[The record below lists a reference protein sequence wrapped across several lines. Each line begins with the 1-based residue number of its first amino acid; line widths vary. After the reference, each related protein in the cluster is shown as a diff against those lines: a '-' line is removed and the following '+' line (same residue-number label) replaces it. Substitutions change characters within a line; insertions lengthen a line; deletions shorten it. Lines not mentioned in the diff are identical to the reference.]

1 MNGWGLFAFIARR
14 LVVLCLLLV
23 AISFITFALL
33 YAAPGNL
40 IDILLG
46 ARPHTPAT
54 VRALTL
60 EYHLNRPF
68 LDRYWLWAR
77 QAVELHFGNS
87 SQTGLPV
94 TREIAERLPLSL
106 FLGIYS
112 FVLTMV
118 FGVGFGVMSALKRG
132 TVVDRG
138 LVGGVILGLSMPPF
152 VAGILLLFLFAIEVH
167 WFPAFGT
174 GAGSFFGEL
183 WHLTLPAV
191 ALAVT
196 TAAYVV
202 RHTRAAMLG
211 TLDQDYVVFAR
222 ARGLSSRRVLVVY
235 LLRNALIP
243 VITISGVILSYLI
256 VGVVLVEVAFS
267 LPGLGSLLV
276 TAANAKDI
284 PTLQGV
290 VLLFAVVIV
299 VANLLA
305 DVVYMVVDP
314 RIRVGERST

>member
-1 MNGWGLFAFIARR
+1 LSGQGLLFFVLRR
-14 LVVLCLLLV
+14 LAVLAVLLV
-23 AISFITFALL
+23 LISFVTFSLL
-33 YAAPGNL
+33 YISPGNL
-40 IDILLG
+40 VDILLG
-46 ARPHTPAT
+46 ARPHTAAT
-54 VRALTL
+54 VRALTS
-60 EYHLNRPF
+60 EYHLNKPF
-68 LDRYWLWAR
+68 VVQYWLWAR
-77 QAVELHFGNS
+77 EAVQLHFGNS
-87 SQTGLPV
+87 IQTGLPV
-94 TREIAERLPLSL
+94 TSEIGARLSLSL
-106 FLGIYS
+106 FLGVYS

-118 FGVGFGVMSALKRG
+118 FGIGLGVASAFRRG
-132 TVVDRG
+132 SIVDRG
-138 LVGGVILGLSMPPF
+138 LIGGVMLGLSTPAF
-152 VAGILLLFLFAIEVH
+152 VAGVVLLYVFAIQVH
-167 WFPAFGT
+167 WFPAYGV
-174 GAGSFFGEL
+174 GSGFIDEL

-196 TAAYVV
+196 TVAYVV
-202 RHTRAAMLG
+202 KHTRAAMIG

-222 ARGLSSRRVLVVY
+222 ARGLSSRRVLYVY

-243 VITISGVILSYLI
+243 VITISGVILSSLI
-256 VGVVLVEVAFS
+256 VGVVLVEVTFS

-276 TAANAKDI
+276 TAATAKDI

>member
-1 MNGWGLFAFIARR
+1 LNGWGLLVFVLRR
-14 LVVLCLLLV
+14 LAVLAVLLV
-23 AISFITFALL
+23 VISFVSFSLL
-33 YAAPGNL
+33 YISPGNL

-46 ARPHTPAT
+46 ARPHTAAT
-54 VRALTL
+54 VQALTR
-60 EYHLNRPF
+60 EYHLNEPF
-68 LDRYWLWAR
+68 LAQYWLWAR
-77 QAVELHFGNS
+77 QAVQLHFGTS
-87 SQTGLPV
+87 IQTSLPV
-94 TREIAERLPLSL
+94 TSEITARLPLSM

-118 FGVGFGVMSALKRG
+118 FGIGLGVVSALRRG
-132 TVVDRG
+132 SIVDRG
-138 LVGGVILGLSMPPF
+138 LTGGVMLGLSTPAF
-152 VAGILLLFLFAIEVH
+152 VAGVALLYVFAIRIH
-167 WFPAFGT
+167 WFPAYGV
-174 GAGSFFGEL
+174 GSGFFDEF
-183 WHLTLPAV
+183 WHLTLPAL
-191 ALAVT
+191 ALALT
-196 TAAYVV
+196 TVAYVV
-202 RHTRAAMLG
+202 RHTRAAMIG

-222 ARGLSSRRVLVVY
+222 ARGLSSRRVLYVY

-243 VITISGVILSYLI
+243 VITISGVILSSLI

-276 TAANAKDI
+276 TAAGAKDI

-314 RIRVGERST
+314 RIRVGERS

>member
-1 MNGWGLFAFIARR
+1 LNGWGLVVFVLRR
-14 LVVLCLLLV
+14 LAVLAVLLV
-23 AISFITFALL
+23 VISFVSFSLL
-33 YAAPGNL
+33 YISPGNL

-46 ARPHTPAT
+46 ARPHTVAT
-54 VRALTL
+54 VRALTR
-60 EYHLNRPF
+60 EYHLNEPF
-68 LDRYWLWAR
+68 LAQYWLWAR
-77 QAVELHFGNS
+77 QAVQLHFGTS
-87 SQTGLPV
+87 IQTSLPV
-94 TREIAERLPLSL
+94 TSEITARLPLSM

-118 FGVGFGVMSALKRG
+118 FGIGLGVVSALRRG
-132 TVVDRG
+132 SIVDRG
-138 LVGGVILGLSMPPF
+138 LTGGVMLGLSTPAF
-152 VAGILLLFLFAIEVH
+152 VAGVALLYVFAIRIH
-167 WFPAFGT
+167 WFPAYGV
-174 GAGSFFGEL
+174 GSGFFDEF
-183 WHLTLPAV
+183 WHLTLPAL
-191 ALAVT
+191 ALALT
-196 TAAYVV
+196 TVAYVV
-202 RHTRAAMLG
+202 RHTRAAMIG

-222 ARGLSSRRVLVVY
+222 ARGLSSRRVLYVY

-243 VITISGVILSYLI
+243 VITISGVILSSLI

-276 TAANAKDI
+276 TAAGAKDI

-314 RIRVGERST
+314 RIRVGERS

>member
-1 MNGWGLFAFIARR
+1 LSGPGLLVFVLRR
-14 LVVLCLLLV
+14 LVVLAVLLV
-23 AISFITFALL
+23 VISFVTFSLL
-33 YAAPGNL
+33 YISPGNL

-46 ARPHTPAT
+46 ARPHTAAT
-54 VRALTL
+54 VRALTR
-60 EYHLNRPF
+60 EYHLNKPF
-68 LDRYWLWAR
+68 LVQYWFWAR
-77 QAVELHFGNS
+77 QAVQLRFGTS
-87 SQTGLPV
+87 IQTSLSV
-94 TREIAERLPLSL
+94 TSEITARLPLSM

-118 FGVGFGVMSALKRG
+118 FGIALGVASALRRG
-132 TVVDRG
+132 SIIDRG
-138 LVGGVILGLSMPPF
+138 LVGGAMLGLSTPAF
-152 VAGILLLFLFAIEVH
+152 VAAVALLYLFAIRVR
-167 WFPAFGT
+167 WFPAYGV
-174 GAGSFFGEL
+174 GSGFLDEL

-196 TAAYVV
+196 TVAYVS
-202 RHTRAAMLG
+202 RHTRAAMIG

-222 ARGLSSRRVLVVY
+222 ARGLSSRRVLFVY

-243 VITISGVILSYLI
+243 VITISGVILSSLI

-276 TAANAKDI
+276 TAATSKDI
-284 PTLQGV
+284 PTLQAV

-299 VANLLA
+299 IANLLA

>member
-1 MNGWGLFAFIARR
+1 MSGQGLLFFVLRR
-14 LVVLCLLLV
+14 LVVLAVLLV
-23 AISFITFALL
+23 LISFVTFSLL
-33 YAAPGNL
+33 YISPGNL
-40 IDILLG
+40 VDILLG
-46 ARPHTPAT
+46 ARPHTAAT
-54 VRALTL
+54 VRALTS
-60 EYHLNRPF
+60 EYHLNKPF
-68 LDRYWLWAR
+68 VVQYWLWAR
-77 QAVELHFGNS
+77 QAVQLHFGNS
-87 SQTGLPV
+87 IQTGLPV
-94 TREIAERLPLSL
+94 TSEIGARLSLSL
-106 FLGIYS
+106 FLGVYS

-118 FGVGFGVMSALKRG
+118 FGIGLGVASAFRRG
-132 TVVDRG
+132 SIVDRG
-138 LVGGVILGLSMPPF
+138 LIGGVMLGLSTPAF
-152 VAGILLLFLFAIEVH
+152 VAGVVLLYVFAIQVH
-167 WFPAFGT
+167 WFPAYGV
-174 GAGSFFGEL
+174 GSGFLDEL

-196 TAAYVV
+196 TVAYVV
-202 RHTRAAMLG
+202 KHTRAAMIG

-222 ARGLSSRRVLVVY
+222 ARGLSSRRVLYVY

-243 VITISGVILSYLI
+243 VITISGVILSSLI
-256 VGVVLVEVAFS
+256 VGVVLVEVTFS

-276 TAANAKDI
+276 TAATAKDL